1 MSALWRL
8 KDSFLAVQKDAREKQ
23 GRERKKERETG
34 RKERG
39 ARVPRHYDGE
49 YSASV
54 MYGAIGRSTQDA
66 GRGGM
71 TEGGCV
77 PPRSTK

>member
-1 MSALWRL
+1 M
-8 KDSFLAVQKDAREKQ
+8 
-23 GRERKKERETG
+23 ERA
-34 RKERG
+34 

-66 GRGGM
+66 YAEVEGSAGREED
-71 TEGGCV
+71 TSLLDL
-77 PPRSTK
+77 PNN